1 MLKRTEENKRMY
13 ERNSKIDVILDSAE
27 ELMCSMDE
35 PNRDITVDM
44 IAKNA
49 GIGKGSIYYY
59 FESKDDIVD
68 AVIER
73 SYTSAIQEYFAIT
86 ANCDTTLEKVQM
98 LFRSMVCKEFQDSQK
113 NVILSLHVQDNMLI
127 HCKMMITAIQT
138 VSPILEQLLLEGVQD
153 GSVYT
158 ETPQESAEMIVA
170 MLTFLLNQSF
180 FPTDYKKTY
189 RKLKL
194 YAKILEICLR
204 AEPGSFDFL
213 FTPLPE

>member
-1 MLKRTEENKRMY
+1 MY

-35 PNRDITVDM
+35 PNREITVDM

-73 SYTSAIQEYFAIT
+73 SYTSAIQEYFTIT

-138 VSPILEQLLLEGVQD
+138 VSPILEQLLLEGVKD

-180 FPTDYKKTY
+180 FPTDYEKTY

-194 YAKILEICLR
+194 YAKVLETCLR

-213 FTPLPE
+213 FTPLPEQGL

>member
-1 MLKRTEENKRMY
+1 MY

-35 PNRDITVDM
+35 PNREITVDM

-73 SYTSAIQEYFAIT
+73 SYTSAIQEYFTIT

-180 FPTDYKKTY
+180 FPTDYEKTY

-194 YAKILEICLR
+194 YAKVLETCLR

>member
-1 MLKRTEENKRMY
+1 MY

-27 ELMCSMDE
+27 ELMCRMYE
-35 PNRDITVDM
+35 PNREITVYM

-180 FPTDYKKTY
+180 FPTDYEKTY

-194 YAKILEICLR
+194 YAKILETCLR